1 MSSFRGVCIAL
12 VLLALLGLG
21 ASAQNYSIRVQYNTN
36 IRAQPSLSG
45 QRLET
50 VAAGTV
56 LEVLA
61 EFNKW
66 LKVNRGG
73 DAWMAG
79 WVSHERVA
87 GGQPSAAVDNC
98 CGIDRQCQQD
108 SEWVA
113 GYWAFQRGQCQASVA
128 TAPTN
133 ASQPSAGIVSDN
145 CCGID
150 RQCRTDDEW
159 TAGYWAFQRGQCGAA
174 SQPAAS
180 TGNCCDS
187 GWNCGREHD
196 WIYGAWAARHNRCFP
211 RPDSLPPQPFGPYAN
226 HGHVAIIEL
235 TPGFATMV
243 NDGFELLR
251 TETPIYYS
259 YVVNAVT
266 QVREVHCCG
275 SGVYGASGIVDYHHG
290 PFSATKRYKRQDAYT
305 TAELLVHEA
314 CHVYQDREGRGVGGE
329 HGWLNEY
336 ECQLFTL
343 DSAMRLGGVS
353 QNIYGWRAFLAD
365 PMNRAHWWW

>member
-1 MSSFRGVCIAL
+1 MNKRLGCIIL
-12 VLLALLGLG
+12 TALLLLPGLG
-21 ASAQNYSIRVQYNTN
+21 ASAQTYSIRLQFNTN
-36 IRAQPSLSG
+36 IRAEPSLSG

-50 VAAGTV
+50 APAGTV
-56 LEVLA
+56 LQVLA

-73 DAWMAG
+73 EAWMAS

-87 GGQPSAAVDNC
+87 AARPAATDNC
-98 CGIDRQCQQD
+98 CGIDRQCHQEQD
-108 SEWVA
+108 WID
-113 GYWAFQRGQCQASVA
+113 GYFAFQRGECGAPVQSSQSPAPAA
-128 TAPTN
+128 TNT
-133 ASQPSAGIVSDN
+133 SAAIDN
-145 CCGID
+145 CCFVD
-150 RQCRTDDEW
+150 RQCQSDHEW
-159 TAGYWAFQRGQCGAA
+159 TEGYWAFQRGQCGAPNQA
-174 SQPAAS
+174 SPA
-180 TGNCCDS
+180 GNCCDT
-187 GWNCGREHD
+187 GWRCAREHE
-196 WIYGAWAARHNRCFP
+196 WIYGHWAARHNRCFA
-211 RPDSLPPQPFGPYAN
+211 RPNALPAQPFGPYAN
-226 HGHVAIIEL
+226 HGHIHIGEL

-251 TETPIYYS
+251 AKTPIYYA
-259 YVVNAVT
+259 YVVNAVN
-266 QVREVHCCG
+266 QVREIHCCR

-290 PFSATKRYKRQDAYT
+290 PFSATKPYKRQDAYT

-343 DSAMRLGGVS
+343 DSARRMGGVS
-353 QNIYGWRAFLAD
+353 QNIDAWHAFLND